1 MIMIQANNIIISI
14 DTNNIMD
21 DLIST
26 FKNTSLTPKESNDLI
41 NYINVLD
48 IDVGIKENLRYL
60 IQNDNHCDYLTI
72 YNICMENDI
81 ELPPIQ

>member
-1 MIMIQANNIIISI
+1 
-14 DTNNIMD
+14 MD
-21 DLIST
+21 ELTET
-26 FKNTSLTPKESNDLI
+26 FRNTSLTTQEYNELL
-41 NYINVLD
+41 NYISVLD
-48 IDVGIKENLRYL
+48 IDANIKENLTYL

>member
-1 MIMIQANNIIISI
+1 
-14 DTNNIMD
+14 MD
-21 DLIST
+21 QLIES
-26 FKNTSLTPKESNDLI
+26 FGNTSLTSHEYNDLI
-41 NYINVLD
+41 SYINVLD
-48 IDVGIKENLRYL
+48 IDNNVKYNLIYL